1 MLLEILKQEKKVKDM
16 YMHTICCDEVFVQT
30 IAYNSEFRNKI
41 YNFENEYDGCLR
53 ELAWPSNVSGIHP
66 GWNFSQKDLEYLLNS
81 KRLFAM
87 KFEASSSGTHEY
99 DIKTFF
105 LLFIIL
111 SSCPLYDF
119 SSKFCFISFK
129 SYS

>member
-1 MLLEILKQEKKVKDM
+1 MLLEILKLEKKVKDM

-53 ELAWPSNVSGIHP
+53 ELARPSNVSRIHT
-66 GWNFSQKDLEYLLNS
+66 GWNFTQKDLEYLLNS

-87 KFEASSSGTHEY
+87 KFEASDSI
-99 DIKTFF
+99 DAIQAIKQKRN
-105 LLFIIL
+105 IQ
-111 SSCPLYDF
+111 
-119 SSKFCFISFK
+119 
-129 SYS
+129 

>member
-16 YMHTICCDEVFVQT
+16 YVHTICCDEVFVQT

-41 YNFENEYDGCLR
+41 YNLENEYDGCLR
-53 ELAWPSNVSGIHP
+53 ELAWPSNISGIHP

-87 KFEASSSGTHEY
+87 KFEASDSIDVIQAIKQKR
-99 DIKTFF
+99 DIQ
-105 LLFIIL
+105 
-111 SSCPLYDF
+111 
-119 SSKFCFISFK
+119 
-129 SYS
+129 